1 MAQAAQAMGLSELMA
16 PKAVAIVGASADPAR
31 IGGRP
36 VDYFRQ
42 AGFRGALYPVN
53 PNRNEV
59 QGYKAYASV
68 ADLPGPIDCALLAV
82 PAAQLLDALEAV
94 AAKGARAAVIF
105 TAGFAEIGA
114 EGAALQA
121 ELAGRA
127 RALGVRLLGPNCLG
141 MFHAAIGH
149 CPTFTSALQN
159 GMLEPGRV
167 GLVTQSG
174 AYGTHLLELARA
186 RRIGVNYW
194 VSTGNE
200 ADVGVAEV
208 IGFLV
213 DDPGTDVIGVY
224 LEGVNHAALL
234 FEALEAA
241 RRAGKP
247 VALMKVGT
255 SAAGAAAAAS
265 HTASL
270 AAADDV
276 FDAAMREFGVAR
288 CRTTDELL
296 DVIYAASRAPLP
308 RGRRLGI
315 LTISGGA
322 GVILADSAEHH
333 GLTTPPM
340 PEAAQARLAERNPLA
355 AFANPVD
362 VTANAVNDFGLVTA
376 GLESMMRD
384 GGYDMLAS
392 FFTSWAASTV
402 LGPKLRAA
410 LQAAQPAFAHCPHA
424 LIISADEAICA
435 DYESDGLMVFADP
448 DRAVGAMARLAR
460 LAEAFARPP
469 REPPP
474 PLPEGVPEIPAGA
487 VGEHTAKAI
496 LAAAG
501 VPMLPEALVQDA
513 GEAAAAARRMGLP
526 VAMKIVS
533 PDIAHK
539 TEIGGV
545 ALDLASEDAVHA
557 AHDRLVAA
565 ACRHA
570 PKARLDGVLV
580 APMAGAG
587 VELILGVRV
596 DPIAGP
602 VAMVGLGGILTE
614 VMADVILHRAP
625 VTVEEARDMI
635 GRLRGAAI
643 LRGPR
648 GRPPADIDAAA
659 QALSALSVL
668 GAARAEQIDS
678 IEINPLLVRDAG
690 AGAVALDALIV
701 PATVAAR

>member
-1 MAQAAQAMGLSELMA
+1 MAQAGGLSALMA
-16 PKAVAIVGASADPAR
+16 PRAVAIVGASSDPAR

-36 VDYFRQ
+36 VDYYRR
-42 AGFRGALYPVN
+42 AGFHGGLYPVN
-53 PNRNEV
+53 PNRAEV
-59 QGYKAYASV
+59 QGYRAYPSV
-68 ADLPGPIDCALLAV
+68 ADLPAPIDCALLAV
-82 PAAQLLDALEAV
+82 PAAQLLDALDAV
-94 AAKGARAAVIF
+94 AAKGAGAAVIF

-121 ELAGRA
+121 ELAARA

-149 CPTFTSALQN
+149 CPTFSSALQN
-159 GMLEPGRV
+159 GMPEPGRV
-167 GLVTQSG
+167 GFVTQSG
-174 AYGTHLLELARA
+174 AYGTHLLELARE

-224 LEGVNHAALL
+224 LEGVNHPDLL
-234 FEALEAA
+234 FDALERA
-241 RRAGKP
+241 RRAKKP

-270 AAADDV
+270 AATDDV
-276 FDAAMREFGVAR
+276 FDAALREFGVAR
-288 CRTTDELL
+288 CRTTDQLL

-333 GLTTPPM
+333 GLSTPPM
-340 PEAAQARLAERNPLA
+340 PEAAQARLLERNPLA
-355 AFANPVD
+355 SFANPLD

-376 GLESMMRD
+376 GLESMVRD

-392 FFTSWAASTV
+392 FFTSWAASKV

-410 LQAAQPAFAHCPHA
+410 LQAARPTFAHCPHA
-424 LIISADEAICA
+424 LIISADDAICA
-435 DYESDGLMVFADP
+435 DYESDGMMVFTDP
-448 DRAVGAMARLAR
+448 DRAVGALAALAG

-469 REPPP
+469 RAPAPA
-474 PLPEGVPEIPAGA
+474 LPEGVPDLPEGA
-487 VGEHTAKAI
+487 VGEHAAKEI

-501 VPMLPEALVQDA
+501 VPILPEALVQDA
-513 GEAAAAARRMGLP
+513 KAAVAAARRMGLP

-545 ALDLASEDAVHA
+545 ALDVASEEAVRA

-565 ACRHA
+565 ARKHA
-570 PKARLDGVLV
+570 PAARLDGVLV

-587 VELILGVRV
+587 VELILGLRI
-596 DPIAGP
+596 DPIVGP
-602 VAMVGLGGILTE
+602 VAMVGLGGMLTE
-614 VMADVILHRAP
+614 AMSDVVLHRAP
-625 VTVEEARDMI
+625 VTVAEARAMI

-643 LRGPR
+643 LKGLR

-659 QALSALSVL
+659 RALSALSVL
-668 GAARAEQIDS
+668 GAAWAGQIDS
-678 IEINPLLVRDAG
+678 IEINPLLVREHG

-701 PATVAAR
+701 PRAAAAR